1 MKFSCTQE
9 NLNQGLQ
16 VVSHGAT
23 KNVNLPILNN
33 VLIRITDKTVKLT
46 ATNLEIA
53 VTATVRGKV
62 DAEGEYTVPSKLFA
76 DYVSLLP
83 NDRVDVSVADDAM
96 TVESSATKT
105 RIKGISASE
114 FPLIPKLDGSQTY
127 RVPVADFR
135 RALGRVIFAVSS
147 NESRPELSGVLL
159 KFQPNGPTGELLL
172 AATDSYRLAEAKVPL
187 HEGSGGGERSV
198 IVPARTMAEL
208 SRILGAFKETTDAK
222 VTLEIAV
229 AENQILFVYDTVEL
243 ISRTIE
249 GKYPDYRAVIPDKA
263 KTSIT
268 VSKEELVKGVKTT
281 ALFSRSGIFDVRL
294 VADAAEKKL
303 LLRSTDNA
311 AGENETVL
319 LGELDG
325 TDNNVTLNYR
335 YLVDGVNAI
344 DGDRVTLRMVDGN
357 TPCLVT
363 PAGELKNYLYIV
375 MPIRQ

>member
-9 NLNQGLQ
+9 NLHQGLQ

-33 VLIRITDKTVKLT
+33 VLIRIMDKTVKLT

-62 DAEGEYTVPSKLFA
+62 DVDGEYTIPSKLFA
-76 DYVSLLP
+76 DYVALLP
-83 NDRVDVSVADDAM
+83 NDRVDVSLNDDSM
-96 TVESSATKT
+96 VIESSATKT
-105 RIKGISASE
+105 KIKGISASE
-114 FPLIPKLDGSQTY
+114 FPLIPKLDGSQAF
-127 RVPVADFR
+127 RVPVSDFR

-159 KFQPNGPTGELLL
+159 KFMPNGPTGELLM
-172 AATDSYRLAEAKVPL
+172 AATDSYRLAEARVAL
-187 HEGSGGGERSV
+187 HEGGNVAERSV

-208 SRILGAFKETTDAK
+208 SRILGMFKEATDAK
-222 VTLEIAV
+222 MTMEIVV
-229 AENQILFVYDTVEL
+229 AENQILFLYDSVEL

-249 GKYPDYRAVIPDKA
+249 GKYPDYRAVIPENA

-268 VSKEELVKGVKTT
+268 VSKEELVKGVKTS
-281 ALFSRSGIFDVRL
+281 ALFSRSGIFDVHL

-303 LLRSTDNA
+303 CLRSTDNGT
-311 AGENETVL
+311 GENETVL
-319 LGELDG
+319 LGELTG
-325 TDNNVTLNYR
+325 NDNNVTLNYR
-335 YLVDGVNAI
+335 YLVEGINAI
-344 DGDRVTLRMVDGN
+344 EGDRVTLKMVDGN

-363 PAGELKNYLYIV
+363 SAGELKNYLYIV